1 MNMFKILI
9 FFPPQVFKN
18 FKERKSFKPEFGA
31 EGIFGGYL
39 LGVKSV
45 SGLLFYD
52 WETLELIR
60 RIEIEPKHVY
70 WSESGQLV
78 CIATEESYFILKFN
92 PAAVAA
98 ARENNEVSH

>member
-1 MNMFKILI
+1 M
-9 FFPPQVFKN
+9 FKN

-60 RIEIEPKHVY
+60 RIEIQPKHVY
-70 WSESGQLV
+70 WSESGELV
-78 CIATEESYFILKFN
+78 CIATEDSYFILKFSA
-92 PAAVAA
+92 AAVTA
-98 ARENNEVSH
+98 ARENNEVSVSCVYLIKC